1 MASSIRKVIALG
13 LVLVV
18 AGPFLEIAGCAAAH
32 RLTEDSR
39 NAAYAR
45 APAMVM
51 AQNFVLVDAQGRPLV
66 QLSAASDG
74 AGLVVL
80 DQRGK
85 PRAAVIVTKTGEPGI
100 KLYDTN
106 GAVRAA
112 IEVSTDDQAGLA
124 LYDPKGHARAAL
136 VSKATGE
143 SSLVL
148 LDETG
153 KQVASLPAPPP
164 PAPPTAPAVSGESA
178 TPSHAAKTHPRRR
191 RANQ

>member
-1 MASSIRKVIALG
+1 MASSARKLIARRW
-13 LVLVV
+13 VLVV
-18 AGPFLEIAGCAAAH
+18 AGLFLETAGCATAH
-32 RLTEDSR
+32 QLTEQSR

-45 APAMVM
+45 APEMVM
-51 AQNFVLVDAQGRPLV
+51 AQNFVLVDSDGRPLV
-66 QLSAASDG
+66 QLSAAADG

-85 PRAAVIVTKTGEPGI
+85 PRAAMIVTKSGEPVI
-100 KLYDTN
+100 KLYDNN

-112 IEVSTDDQAGLA
+112 IVVSADDQAGLA

-136 VSKATGE
+136 VSKASGE

-148 LDETG
+148 LDESG
-153 KQVASLPAPPP
+153 KQLASLPAAVPPP
-164 PAPPTAPAVSGESA
+164 TSAPAVSGEST
-178 TPSHAAKTHPRRR
+178 TPSPAAKTHPRRR